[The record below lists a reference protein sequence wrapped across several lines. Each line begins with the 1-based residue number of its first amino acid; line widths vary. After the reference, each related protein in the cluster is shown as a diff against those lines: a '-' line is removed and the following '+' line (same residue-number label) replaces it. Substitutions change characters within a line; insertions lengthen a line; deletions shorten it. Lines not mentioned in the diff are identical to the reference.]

1 MGLKAEPVTK
11 IFLLGNVNVWLW
23 KWSGKG
29 LNVEEI
35 ILSRT
40 DFFLNLQDLAK
51 MGNEGTKVHQNTI

>member
-23 KWSGKG
+23 IWSGKG
-29 LNVEEI
+29 LNVEES

-40 DFFLNLQDLAK
+40 DFFK
-51 MGNEGTKVHQNTI
+51 TCKI